1 MVFKPSA
8 RGGTAHTGPQDHKK
22 SRVSHKFTKTF
33 GKSYMGGLGSM
44 GYVRSF
50 FRDFVFF
57 RVAFYAYDPTVQL
70 EYDSTLSSNVS

>member
-1 MVFKPSA
+1 MAATAVVLLPSA
-8 RGGTAHTGPQDHKK
+8 GRKISYHL
-22 SRVSHKFTKTF
+22 

-50 FRDFVFF
+50 FRDFAFF
-57 RVAFYAYDPTVQL
+57 RVAFYAYDSTVQL